1 MCMLYDSEQKALLY
15 VQEHENMRSNVEY
28 LYPDH
33 RSLEKVAFGNGD
45 KYAYRDGGNDERTT

>member
-1 MCMLYDSEQKALLY
+1 MLYDSEQKALLY

-28 LYPDH
+28 LYPDR

-45 KYAYRDGGNDERTT
+45 EYAYRDGGNDERTT